1 MSFPSHYSV
10 YNLSGSHCSLLDQQV
25 TSKSILSKGI
35 PVCSTFPGPTF
46 SPVLRMPANHSIF
59 RQNACSH
66 FLHQYQQD
74 STPQPLV
81 QPSPPPISAPLVLSP
96 SCCRRHHHRDASGP
110 VPEGK
115 ADTSIPVPEDLPDSS
130 TPVPEV
136 LGQSSAFGSPDFS
149 STFHCFFS
157 ALLWFPVERVSHNFL
172 CSTFSTRFCSL
183 SAESTPQPSTAPK

>member
-10 YNLSGSHCSLLDQQV
+10 YNLSGSHYSLLDPHV

-35 PVCSTFPGPTF
+35 PLCSTFPGPTF
-46 SPVLRMPANHSIF
+46 SPALRMPANHSIF
-59 RQNACSH
+59 RQNVCSH

-115 ADTSIPVPEDLPDSS
+115 ADASIPEDLTDSS

-136 LGQSSAFGSPDFS
+136 LGNAFIPVLAFVTWSWAFQIPNRLFFTGQSSAFGSPDFS

-157 ALLWFPVERVSHNFL
+157 ALL
-172 CSTFSTRFCSL
+172 
-183 SAESTPQPSTAPK
+183 